1 MDRLVNGSPV
11 EPEHQMHGV
20 KVPTNTYENRALK
33 AGLEED
39 DNEDI
44 AYLNFRLIW

>member
-1 MDRLVNGSPV
+1 MDSNEKINVKKPGSLREKRKLKEGLV
-11 EPEHQMHGV
+11 
-20 KVPTNTYENRALK
+20 
-33 AGLEED
+33 ED